1 MRRFLHRKVTT
12 PTVLERR
19 YITAPPMPYAAAG
32 VPVPGDASTLSLM
45 RAMWLMGSA
54 SEPAPAVQAYASGV
68 NTLNVE
74 FDSNIPFED
83 ENYFGTTWFTIE
95 ADGQDVVLPE
105 GTLTPM
111 TFTDLEG
118 KEQTG
123 YYIDTR
129 VYSLTYDFQTE
140 LTITTWSE
148 FFDAMTGDSYLDSQ
162 SCEVTPEQAA
172 RRVMT
177 WGDAYAYI
185 NNKDMINGNI
195 GRITHD
201 GGFVNLYGGQAL
213 TADGQIVDMSDLEP
227 VEKLKTKEAEASEDS
242 ESDSETAGSDDA
254 KVESTGTATVVERD
268 VNYEAAETA
277 LTVLPE
283 SVPLYTGEYEGYG
296 IRTYA
301 GFTQT
306 MDGAGETY
314 VSSRQLFVK
323 NGQLF
328 TMDVSATDGNVADG
342 YILDT
347 YQDYRYM
354 TVLKAAEPHDLSDVE
369 QPIHYPSDFANYN
382 IAHISNTLD
391 NSSDNHIVMGYYSHG
406 TVWGFNYFT
415 GEWLDLGSDAN
426 GGNFVTYLL
435 GTIRAKFFNTLPVV
449 NPEYQNA
456 LQLETNLGVYLLEN
470 ADELPEGARSGYG
483 DTVDDGSLLS
493 LDTEKA
499 IPIDHPGVTNANGD
513 IAESGGDQ
521 EEGTAL
527 AQTDTS
533 VASEDRALA
542 EASEEELQTPGGV
555 LQKVN
560 DDTQTD
566 EADEAQTEAA
576 LDENSESGS
585 SSMTKAGVDDAQQ
598 TVTGAGAAADADGTR
613 AYGQG
618 AEDVEAPEELID
630 GDSTADG
637 TAVTEDAADGRQL
650 ADASLTTSTTH
661 PPVTTESTRR
671 KISSPQRMRSFRR
684 LTPDLS

>member
-1 MRRFLHRKVTT
+1 
-12 PTVLERR
+12 
-19 YITAPPMPYAAAG
+19 
-32 VPVPGDASTLSLM
+32 
-45 RAMWLMGSA
+45 
-54 SEPAPAVQAYASGV
+54 
-68 NTLNVE
+68 
-74 FDSNIPFED
+74 
-83 ENYFGTTWFTIE
+83 
-95 ADGQDVVLPE
+95 
-105 GTLTPM
+105 
-111 TFTDLEG
+111 
-118 KEQTG
+118 
-123 YYIDTR
+123 
-129 VYSLTYDFQTE
+129 
-140 LTITTWSE
+140 
-148 FFDAMTGDSYLDSQ
+148 
-162 SCEVTPEQAA
+162 
-172 RRVMT
+172 
-177 WGDAYAYI
+177 
-185 NNKDMINGNI
+185 
-195 GRITHD
+195 
-201 GGFVNLYGGQAL
+201 
-213 TADGQIVDMSDLEP
+213 MSDLEP

-242 ESDSETAGSDDA
+242 ESESETAESDDA

-323 NGQLF
+323 NDQLF

-499 IPIDHPGVTNANGD
+499 IPVDHPGVTNANGD

-527 AQTDTS
+527 AQADTS

-542 EASEEELQTPGGV
+542 EASEEDLQTPGGV

-566 EADEAQTEAA
+566 EADEAQTDAA

-585 SSMTKAGVDDAQQ
+585 SSMTKVGVDDAQQ
-598 TVTGAGAAADADGTR
+598 AVTGAGAAADADGTR

-618 AEDVEAPEELID
+618 AEDVEALEELID

-650 ADASLTTSTTH
+650 ADASLTTVYNASTGNYG
-661 PPVTTESTRR
+661 VYTTEDILTATDEKLQTVDTRLV
-671 KISSPQRMRSFRR
+671 MMGAD
-684 LTPDLS
+684 LTPIYIDQTSTLTEKEQNGIRVLLVISGGVVVLLAGMMLVHTRKRKRR